1 MVFFSVNSLSKQNRT
16 MRLCIKNLH
25 SLKVRLFAVLFIDL
39 NEYLDS
45 FPGAT
50 MDEKMGITEL
60 NEILL
65 NIN

>member
-1 MVFFSVNSLSKQNRT
+1 